1 MNRPQ
6 CKCATLKGDQCTK
19 KTTKGPYCG
28 IHTKKC
34 GHDFAQK
41 VNPNAHGPHGRFNPA
56 DKIKDLEQKL
66 NHCMKMHEHDIDIQ
80 KYKRNSFDIELKKL
94 SDEIS
99 KCKMEKEKMSAKN
112 NNKGMVQ
119 LENGMFDLFE
129 KPTPKKL
136 TPKKLTPPN
145 PLIKLKSEFPFSM
158 NHHMSNFMSN
168 RYARSSFCG

>member
-28 IHTKKC
+28 IHTK
-34 GHDFAQK
+34 
-41 VNPNAHGPHGRFNPA
+41 
-56 DKIKDLEQKL
+56 KDLEQKL

-136 TPKKLTPPN
+136 TPKKLTPKKLTPPN